1 MKFFIIAIFITNLF
15 GGIYDNLA
23 KNSLKFIK
31 PNIIE
36 SIGKKYGDDGV
47 VALERLSV
55 KYQDKSLQKFN

>member
-36 SIGKKYGDDGV
+36 SIGKNMEMMELLHLKD
-47 VALERLSV
+47 
-55 KYQDKSLQKFN
+55 YQ

>member
-31 PNIIE
+31 PNIIFSE
-36 SIGKKYGDDGV
+36 KPAEKPMKTP
-47 VALERLSV
+47 L
-55 KYQDKSLQKFN
+55 K

>member
-47 VALERLSV
+47 VALER
-55 KYQDKSLQKFN
+55 